1 MTFNFSGLPKLVTT
15 SVVRG
20 SEKGQS
26 HGGLYIVDFAAGKVE
41 QKLDWNTI
49 DIDFT
54 GRGWDRGLRG
64 IEFNDNEVFVA
75 ASDELFCYSPEFE
88 PLGSYTNPYLRH
100 CHEISRQDDKLF
112 LTSTGY
118 DSVLAFDLT
127 HRKFVWGLYISRNGN
142 EWVAQPFD
150 PEASGGPPLSNNYH
164 INMVHVARTGIFISG
179 LNTRALLQLTGEMK
193 LEEVCSLPQGCHNAR
208 PFNGGVVLNDTR
220 GDVIRYVARDGTQA
234 AIPVLTY
241 DRDELDFV
249 GVDDSRI
256 ARQGFGRGLCAL
268 NERYVVGGSSPS
280 TLSIYDLKEPKR
292 IAAVNLTMDIRN
304 AIHGLEV
311 WPYAS

>member
-100 CHEISRQDDKLF
+100 CHEISR
-112 LTSTGY
+112 
-118 DSVLAFDLT
+118 
-127 HRKFVWGLYISRNGN
+127 
-142 EWVAQPFD
+142 
-150 PEASGGPPLSNNYH
+150 
-164 INMVHVARTGIFISG
+164 
-179 LNTRALLQLTGEMK
+179 
-193 LEEVCSLPQGCHNAR
+193 
-208 PFNGGVVLNDTR
+208 
-220 GDVIRYVARDGTQA
+220 
-234 AIPVLTY
+234 
-241 DRDELDFV
+241 
-249 GVDDSRI
+249 
-256 ARQGFGRGLCAL
+256 
-268 NERYVVGGSSPS
+268 
-280 TLSIYDLKEPKR
+280 
-292 IAAVNLTMDIRN
+292 
-304 AIHGLEV
+304 
-311 WPYAS
+311 